1 MSLNCERPNRGRKPL
16 VSVEINGGRR
26 ALVFLLPRTPC
37 LSKVRSDGLIKRG
50 VSESVD
56 EIFPCAARFDSM
68 GFGLVSFERV
78 TVDSS
83 IQVGVSGPTV
93 WVKVEG
99 KGSFLN
105 SGNLKEF
112 SREMLDRG
120 YREFVVDLADCA
132 MMDSTFMGTMA
143 SVALRLKEIGHGH
156 LHIVH
161 CGNRSQQL
169 LSGLGLDQIFDIHSD
184 GTGTPEC
191 EALEQASR
199 SQTLDSR
206 KKEQA
211 ETMLEAHEALC
222 EAAPEN
228 IFRFK
233 DVLDFLRQD
242 LRHETSSK

>member
-1 MSLNCERPNRGRKPL
+1 M
-16 VSVEINGGRR
+16 
-26 ALVFLLPRTPC
+26 
-37 LSKVRSDGLIKRG
+37 
-50 VSESVD
+50 
-56 EIFPCAARFDSM
+56 
-68 GFGLVSFERV
+68 
-78 TVDSS
+78 DSS

-112 SREMLDRG
+112 AREMLDRG

-143 SVALRLKEIGHGH
+143 SVALRLRELGHGH

-161 CGNRSQQL
+161 CGNRSQEL
-169 LSGLGLDQIFDIHSD
+169 LSGLGLDQIFDIR
-184 GTGTPEC
+184 GNGAGRPEC
-191 EALEQASR
+191 GALERAPVVR
-199 SQTLDSR
+199 SPEER
-206 KKEQA
+206 KKEQT
-211 ETMLEAHEALC
+211 ETMLAAHEALC

-228 IFRFK
+228 ILRFK

-242 LRHETSSK
+242 LHHETPSK